1 MAGLIGQATAP
12 AEPPMPDFAPAL
24 SQFPVVA
31 LAFLAAWVAVKWVD
45 RRHAADLAREKDRA
59 DVAVTR
65 ADAEI
70 ARGRADADRV
80 READR
85 QVIAWLEADAA
96 RLRRRNT
103 KLENQL
109 DAERAR
115 RRGEP

>member
-1 MAGLIGQATAP
+1 
-12 AEPPMPDFAPAL
+12 MPDFAPAL

-65 ADAEI
+65 ADA
-70 ARGRADADRV
+70 DRV